1 MSLCV
6 GGSLENRSL
15 EWGGQGSTWP
25 GPGPHGAACV
35 VPDLSGL
42 QDVRDLRVRQALEE
56 SLCDTWPQPAPRSS
70 LKLIT
75 RCLNGSVSFFS
86 LVAPLWL
93 VRPHVG
99 GTEAGGCQLWGP
111 SQISPAWGQRSH
123 VGTDPRAGISLS
135 IASWGLAVPSH
146 CPWGSPCHPSHHG
159 MTTSSTSQGWCRE
172 QPRTALTVSPQQA
185 LPSWCPIMLGPSTAL
200 PSDTVGA

>member
-1 MSLCV
+1 MCGRIPGEQVPGVGWPGEHLARTRSPRRCLCC
-6 GGSLENRSL
+6 SRSL
-15 EWGGQGSTWP
+15 RTAGRQGPPGKAGTRGVPLRYLAPASTKEFIKAHHKMP
-25 GPGPHGAACV
+25 K
-35 VPDLSGL
+35 
-42 QDVRDLRVRQALEE
+42 R
-56 SLCDTWPQPAPRSS
+56 
-70 LKLIT
+70 
-75 RCLNGSVSFFS
+75 SVSFFS

-185 LPSWCPIMLGPSTAL
+185 LPSRCPITLGPSTAL